1 MVDRNELFEKL
12 KAWIPQLPVVTQE
25 AHRFGGT
32 EFQVEGLEFM
42 HHHGPSFLDIRL
54 SKNDQATTLKNGT
67 ALPHRFAPQAG
78 WVSFR
83 LEKAEDLD
91 PAKKLIQPRLRK
103 RKDQYGSSPNERPIE
118 TWVTSSSKATSKSL
132 RFWRGI
138 PYHLVNV
145 FSEKLITP

>member
-1 MVDRNELFEKL
+1 MVDRNELFERL
-12 KAWIPQLPVVTQE
+12 KAWILQLPGVTQE

-83 LEKAEDLD
+83 LENAEDLD
-91 PAKKLIQPRLRK
+91 PAKKLIQLAYENAR
-103 RKDQYGSSPNERPIE
+103 
-118 TWVTSSSKATSKSL
+118 TSMEAHRMRGQSKL
-132 RFWRGI
+132 G
-138 PYHLVNV
+138 
-145 FSEKLITP
+145 

>member
-1 MVDRNELFEKL
+1 MVDRNELFENL
-12 KAWIPQLPVVTQE
+12 KTWIMQLPNVTQT

-54 SKNDQATTLKNGT
+54 SKNDQATALKNGK

-83 LEKAEDLD
+83 IEKAEDLD
-91 PAKKLIQPRLRK
+91 SAKKLIQLAYENARTNMEAHRT
-103 RKDQYGSSPNERPIE
+103 R
-118 TWVTSSSKATSKSL
+118 
-132 RFWRGI
+132 RG
-138 PYHLVNV
+138 
-145 FSEKLITP
+145 

>member
-12 KAWIPQLPVVTQE
+12 KAWILQLPGVTQE

-54 SKNDQATTLKNGT
+54 SKSDQATVLKNGT
-67 ALPHRFAPQAG
+67 ALAHRFAPRAG

-83 LEKAEDLD
+83 IYKAENVEE
-91 PAKKLIQPRLRK
+91 AKKLIQLAYENAK
-103 RKDQYGSSPNERPIE
+103 
-118 TWVTSSSKATSKSL
+118 TSMEAHRT
-132 RFWRGI
+132 RRTQ
-138 PYHLVNV
+138 
-145 FSEKLITP
+145 SELG

>member
-1 MVDRNELFEKL
+1 MVDRNELFENL
-12 KAWIPQLPVVTQE
+12 KTWILQLPSVTQA

-54 SKNDQATTLKNGT
+54 SRTDQATVLKNGT
-67 ALPHRFAPQAG
+67 AIAHRFAPQAG

-91 PAKKLIQPRLRK
+91 PAKRLIQFAYENAR
-103 RKDQYGSSPNERPIE
+103 
-118 TWVTSSSKATSKSL
+118 TSMEAHRTGRIQSKL
-132 RFWRGI
+132 G
-138 PYHLVNV
+138 
-145 FSEKLITP
+145 